1 MQKKMTVMTRILST
15 LFLCLLFM
23 RPALSQGELNCS
35 VRISTPQLQNT
46 DRRVFDQLEVAIQD
60 FLNNTKWTKDP
71 FEQEE
76 RIKCNFI
83 FTIKTEQENNTFDAD
98 LAVQAVRPVYA
109 SGYETPLLSHLDK
122 DVTFQYDQNQPI
134 EFLPDATDNQNL
146 PALLAFYVYTILGL
160 DYDSFSL
167 YGGDQHL
174 LMAQQIVTNIQNS
187 PTNRSS
193 GWRPADGGKNRNRYW
208 IIENLLNPRVRPYR
222 AAMYTYHRKGLD
234 LFSNDPNAAKAAILQ
249 ALEEVDKVNTAYF
262 NSMITQMFANAKKDE
277 LVEMWKSGTK
287 QQKDRVLQIMTKI
300 DPANS
305 QRYREMM

>member
-1 MQKKMTVMTRILST
+1 MNRLFPTLLLLILFAGQT
-15 LFLCLLFM
+15 L
-23 RPALSQGELNCS
+23 AQGELNCT

-46 DRRVFDQLEVAIQD
+46 DRRVFDQLEVSLRE
-60 FLNNTKWTKDP
+60 FLNNTKWTQDV
-71 FEQEE
+71 FEPEE

-83 FTIKTEQENNTFDAD
+83 FTIKSEQDGNIFDAD
-98 LAVQAVRPVYA
+98 LAVQAVRPVYG

-122 DVTFQYDQNQPI
+122 DITFQYDQNQPI

-146 PALLAFYVYTILGL
+146 PALVAFYAYVILAM
-160 DYDSFSL
+160 DYDSYSL
-167 YGGDQHL
+167 YGGEQHL

-208 IIENLLNPRVRPYR
+208 IVENLMNPRVKPYR

-234 LFSNDPNAAKAAILQ
+234 MFTTDINAGKEAILQ

-277 LVEMWKSGTK
+277 LVEMWKVGAK
-287 QQKDRVLQIMTKI
+287 AQKDRVLQIMTKI

-305 QRYREMM
+305 QRYREIGS